1 MTRYAA
7 LLGAPPTAIC
17 TATTMLILLAVAG
30 CTRAHGP
37 TPAADS
43 ATHSPTISTVTANPS
58 TTAPTSASST
68 PQTTQPAVS
77 AKAAAL
83 ASYLAMWRDFAS
95 AGHTSNWKSPTLA
108 AHATGDAL
116 LQMSRGMYAD
126 HYNGLITK
134 GYPVDHPTVTKA
146 TPAAAPTTILISD
159 CGDSSHWLQYV
170 AKTGKLAH
178 GEVGGLRSITAE
190 VKRLADGS
198 WKVDR
203 FAVEGLGSC

>member
-7 LLGAPPTAIC
+7 PSGAPPAAIC
-17 TATTMLILLAVAG
+17 TATVLTLLAVAG
-30 CTRAHGP
+30 CDSSHAP

-43 ATHSPTISTVTANPS
+43 ATHSPTTPKATVSA
-58 TTAPTSASST
+58 APTSPTSATST
-68 PQTTQPAVS
+68 PPPTQPAVS
-77 AKAAAL
+77 AKTAAL
-83 ASYLAMWRDFAS
+83 ASYLAMWRDFAA
-95 AGHTSNWKSPTLA
+95 AGHTSNWRSPALA

-116 LQMSRGMYAD
+116 LQMSRGLYAD

-134 GYPVDHPTVTKA
+134 GYPVDHPAVTRA

-159 CGDSSHWLQYV
+159 CGDSTHWLQYV
-170 AKTGKLAH
+170 AKTGKLAP
-178 GEVGGLRSITAE
+178 GEVGGRRSITAE

>member
-7 LLGAPPTAIC
+7 LSGAPPTVIC
-17 TATTMLILLAVAG
+17 SAATMLILLAIAG
-30 CTRAHGP
+30 CDRSHAP
-37 TPAADS
+37 TVVADA
-43 ATHSPTISTVTANPS
+43 ATHPVTTSTITASPSS
-58 TTAPTSASST
+58 TAPTSASST
-68 PQTTQPAVS
+68 PSTTQPAVS

-83 ASYLAMWRDFAS
+83 ATYLAMWRDFAT

-116 LQMSRGMYAD
+116 LQMSRGLYAD

-134 GYPVDHPTVTKA
+134 GYPVVHPTVTKA

-170 AKTGKLAH
+170 AKTGKLAP
-178 GEVGGLRSITAE
+178 GELGGRRSITAE
-190 VKRLADGS
+190 VKRLADGT